1 MGERPVDPNA
11 KSSVGSVLRGEGT
24 PWPVRIVGRFVSGII
39 LLPVLA
45 TMIAALAL
53 MIYGVGQTGHY
64 VNQLFFAHERLTR
77 DEALLHAIE
86 LVDLF
91 LLATV
96 VQVVSLGLYQ
106 LYFKQDLALPKWL
119 KIETLDDL
127 KSKLVGVAITVLA
140 VYFLGR
146 AVTWTSGPDIVYLG
160 GGVAIVITA
169 LTYFLSKID
178 HHPDE

>member
-1 MGERPVDPNA
+1 MAGPVEKKSPAA
-11 KSSVGSVLRGEGT
+11 KVISESKS
-24 PWPVRIVGRFVSGII
+24 WPLKIVGNFVSRIII
-39 LLPVLA
+39 LPVIA
-45 TMIAALAL
+45 TMVAALSL
-53 MIYGVGQTGHY
+53 MIYGVIETWHF
-64 VNQLFFAHERLTR
+64 VNDLFFAAHGLTR
-77 DEALLHAIE
+77 DQVLLHAIE

-106 LYFKQDLALPKWL
+106 LYFNQDLPLPKWL

-146 AVTWTSGPDIVYLG
+146 ALTWVSGPDIVYLG
-160 GGVAIVITA
+160 AAAAVVIAA
-169 LTYFLSKID
+169 LTWFLSKID
-178 HHPDE
+178 HHPD

>member
-1 MGERPVDPNA
+1 MSEPAENKEAPKQLLDHGMG
-11 KSSVGSVLRGEGT
+11 
-24 PWPVRIVGRFVSGII
+24 PWLMRVIGALVSRIII
-39 LLPVLA
+39 LPVLA
-45 TMIAALAL
+45 TMAASMAL
-53 MIYGVGQTGHY
+53 MIYGVAETWHFIRE
-64 VNQLFFAHERLTR
+64 LFFADHPVSK

-106 LYFKQDLALPKWL
+106 LYFNQDLALPRWL
-119 KIETLDDL
+119 KISNLDDL

-146 AVTWTSGPDIVYLG
+146 AVTWSSGPDIVYLG
-160 GGVAIVITA
+160 AATAVVIGA

-178 HHPDE
+178 GHD